1 MYPKIKIPCQ
11 QKIDYLL
18 YSIPDGI
25 GYTTMLEELDIEDVP
40 QERIDGLIELLFDKD
55 ESLQFD
61 SARLLTYWGI
71 DEGFNALVRMFD
83 EGKTKGFIEH
93 RLHGYDDTEQHILS
107 AFIGYWASKM
117 DQSKQDG
124 EEARHRIFPYIVK
137 IIQKAST
144 EYFSISELFW
154 LVTKYH
160 FVEYV
165 PMIKE
170 YLQYIIDY
178 PNKQYWKIHDAIK
191 LLLEI
196 EPQFIHDLLEK
207 EHKKLADFGL

>member
-1 MYPKIKIPCQ
+1 MNHKKAISCQ
-11 QKIDYLL
+11 QKINDLL

-25 GYTTMLEELDIEDVP
+25 SYTTMPEELDIEDIP
-40 QERIDGLIELLFDKD
+40 QERIEGLIELLSDKD
-55 ESLQFD
+55 ESLIFD
-61 SARLLTYWGI
+61 SARLLTHWGI
-71 DEGFNALVRMFD
+71 DDGFDALVRMFD

-93 RLHGYDDTEQHILS
+93 RLHGYDDTDQHILS
-107 AFIGYWASKM
+107 AFIDYWAAKAG
-117 DQSKQDG
+117 QSKQDG
-124 EEARHRIFPYIVK
+124 EKARHRIFPYIVK

-144 EYFSISELFW
+144 ECFSISGLFW
-154 LVTKYH
+154 LVTEYN

-165 PMIKE
+165 QMIKE
-170 YLQYIIDY
+170 YLQHIIDY